1 MPRTTS
7 LVITAVL
14 LLLEHVAG
22 ESCPGPNGPD
32 LPAALNNIGDL
43 VILSKAGIT
52 NTGTGTIINGD
63 IGNPGPG
70 SMTGFG
76 QLTMDISGEFATSA
90 QIDGK
95 VYAANYAALTVDTS
109 DDSKVP
115 DAISEMDV
123 AYTDASSRSASTS
136 GSCPHVFEEFG
147 GGLLVEGLV
156 LKPGLYKWTT
166 GVTISGDIT
175 LSGSATD
182 TWIFHSAG
190 AFTMGADKKMKII
203 LDGAHAKNIVWVM
216 AGAMT
221 VGAGAHADGIFI
233 VNAAAT
239 FGLGASLTGRVLAQA
254 AVTLHNSVITQPA

>member
-22 ESCPGPNGPD
+22 ESCGPHGPV
-32 LPAALNNIGDL
+32 LPAFDTIGNF

-52 NTGTGTIINGD
+52 NTGTETNIVGD

-76 QLTMDISGEFATSA
+76 QLTMDTLGEFATSE

-95 VYAANYAALTVDTS
+95 VYAANYAALTVATS

-115 DAISEMDV
+115 DAISAMDV
-123 AYTDASSRSASTS
+123 ANTDASSRSASTS
-136 GSCPHVFEEFG
+136 GSCLHVFEEVG

-156 LKPGLYKWTT
+156 LEPGLYKWTT

-175 LSGSATD
+175 LSGSADD

-190 AFTMGADKKMKII
+190 AFAMAADTKIK
-203 LDGAHAKNIVWVM
+203 LLNGAHAKNIVWVVG
-216 AGAMT
+216 GAMT
-221 VGAGAHADGIFI
+221 VGAGAHAYGIFI
-233 VNAAAT
+233 GNAAAT
-239 FGLGASLTGRVLAQA
+239 LGLGASLTGRVLAQA
-254 AVTLHNSVITQPA
+254 AVTLLQSTITQPA